1 MEFRYNTNV
10 TGIPNH
16 SKGNRVYS
24 IFDLFKIGVGPSSS
38 HTVGPM
44 IAAFRFGKDCVD
56 RLDSSSVSPPKIG
69 RVQVQLYGSLAL
81 TGVGHATDTAI
92 VVGLAGCLPD
102 RTEPE
107 VIQSTA
113 LDVRTTKQMLLNGR
127 VALSFDEKT
136 DLLWLRRETLPQH
149 PNAMQF
155 MAFTDDGETFFED
168 QYFSTGGGF
177 VYSKA
182 EFEQQFQN
190 ARPASLT
197 ATLDVEDWVP
207 FAFRSAKELLQLC
220 RDSGLTI
227 EALIQRNELAK
238 RSESEI
244 AAQLDKLWLVM
255 SKCIDSGCLASGILP
270 GSLRVPRRA
279 PDIYGKLSVQP
290 TASEVKA
297 SPRTPPSQF
306 LAAPRP
312 MASISSDPLQQLD
325 WVSLFALAV
334 NEENAA
340 GGRVVTAPTNG
351 AAGIIPAVLAY
362 YIHFYPNADR
372 AGIHRFLKTAGAIGL
387 LYKRN
392 ASLSAAEMGCQG
404 EVGVACSMAAG
415 GLAACMGGTVEQ
427 IENAAEI
434 GMEHNLGLTC
444 DPIAGLVQV
453 PCIERNTMGATKA
466 INAARLAVLYGD
478 GKHFVSLDRVIETMR
493 QTGVDMQVK
502 YKETSLGGL
511 AVNVVDC

>member
-1 MEFRYNTNV
+1 M
-10 TGIPNH
+10 
-16 SKGNRVYS
+16 YS

-44 IAAFRFGKDCVD
+44 IAAFRFGKECVEKFAASAD
-56 RLDSSSVSPPKIG
+56 SHNAIARL
-69 RVQVQLYGSLAL
+69 QVKLYGSLAL
-81 TGVGHATDTAI
+81 TGIGHATDTAI
-92 VVGLAGCLPD
+92 LVGLAGCLPD
-102 RTEPE
+102 RTGPE
-107 VIQSTA
+107 SIQSTA
-113 LDVRTTKQMLLNGR
+113 IEIRASKRLKLNGSYDM
-127 VALSFDEKT
+127 SFDEKA
-136 DLLWLRRETLPQH
+136 DLLWLRKETLPQH
-149 PNAMQF
+149 PNAIQF
-155 MAFTDDGETFFED
+155 QAFNKAGECLLED

-177 VYSKA
+177 VYSREQFA
-182 EFEQQFQN
+182 EQFQQN
-190 ARPASLT
+190 KLT
-197 ATLDVEDWVP
+197 GEIQVADSVP
-207 FAFRSAKELLQLC
+207 YPFRSAVELLQMC
-220 RDSGLTI
+220 RSESLSI
-227 EALIQRNELAK
+227 EALIHKNELAK
-238 RSESEI
+238 WSESEI
-244 AAQLDKLWLVM
+244 GSRLDQLWTVM

-279 PDIYGKLSVQP
+279 PDIFGKLSQQLFPSNSSRV
-290 TASEVKA
+290 
-297 SPRTPPSQF
+297 PPSKY
-306 LAAPRP
+306 LSETESIPCAAN
-312 MASISSDPLQQLD
+312 DPLQQLD

-362 YIHFYPNADR
+362 YVNFMPNSDR
-372 AGIHRFLKTAGAIGL
+372 AGVHRFLKTAGAIGL

-415 GLAACMGGTVEQ
+415 GLAACMGGTIEQ

-466 INAARLAVLYGD
+466 INAARLAVLYGN

>member
-1 MEFRYNTNV
+1 M
-10 TGIPNH
+10 
-16 SKGNRVYS
+16 YS
-24 IFDLFKIGVGPSSS
+24 IFDLFKVGVGPSSS

-56 RLDSSSVSPPKIG
+56 RFSQRNGDAKSVS
-69 RVQVQLYGSLAL
+69 RVQVELYGSLAL
-81 TGVGHATDTAI
+81 TGIGHATDTAI
-92 VVGLAGCLPD
+92 WVGLSGCLPD

-113 LDVRTTKQMLLNGR
+113 LEVRTLKRLLLNNR
-127 VALSFDEKT
+127 FSIPFDEKS
-136 DLLWLRRETLPQH
+136 DLLWLRKETLPQH
-149 PNAMQF
+149 PNAIQF
-155 MAFTDDGETFFED
+155 KAFSSENECLFED

-177 VYSKA
+177 VYSRSEFA
-182 EFEQQFQN
+182 EQFQK
-190 ARPASLT
+190 ASAST
-197 ATLDVEDWVP
+197 DRVEDHDGTIPVP
-207 FAFRSAKELLQLC
+207 YPFRSSKELLQMCKSNNL
-220 RDSGLTI
+220 SI
-227 EALIQRNELAK
+227 ESLIQQNELVK
-238 RSESEI
+238 RSEAEI
-244 AAQLDKLWLVM
+244 DAQLDRLWAVM

-279 PDIYGKLSVQP
+279 PHIFAKLSSQL
-290 TASEVKA
+290 AQSESEPRQRT
-297 SPRTPPSQF
+297 SPSDF
-306 LAAPRP
+306 LSAPKP
-312 MASISSDPLQQLD
+312 IAVIASDPLQQLD

-362 YIHFYPNADR
+362 YVHFYPNADR

>member
-1 MEFRYNTNV
+1 MV
-10 TGIPNH
+10 
-16 SKGNRVYS
+16 S
-24 IFDLFKIGVGPSSS
+24 IFELFKVGVGPSSS

-44 IAAFRFGKDCVD
+44 IAAQRFASSCTALEASHFASERSID
-56 RLDSSSVSPPKIG
+56 RIVV
-69 RVQVQLYGSLAL
+69 RLYGSLAL
-81 TGVGHATDTAI
+81 TGAGHATDTAI
-92 VVGLAGCLPD
+92 FAGLSGCLPD
-102 RTEPE
+102 RTEPDL
-107 VIQSTA
+107 IQST
-113 LDVRTTKQMLLNGR
+113 VQRIRQTGRMQLNGILDI
-127 VALSFDEKT
+127 AFNEKS
-136 DLLWLRRETLPQH
+136 DLHWLRKETLPQH
-149 PNAMQF
+149 PNAIHF
-155 MAFTDDGETFFED
+155 AVFAEGNELLFED

-177 VYSKA
+177 VYSRQ
-182 EFEQQFQN
+182 EFQTLFEQPATSSGLKQSNAAIASANVPYPFCN
-190 ARPASLT
+190 AR
-197 ATLDVEDWVP
+197 
-207 FAFRSAKELLQLC
+207 ELLNMCHDAQL
-220 RDSGLTI
+220 SI
-227 EALIQRNELAK
+227 EQLIQQNELVHRTGAQ
-238 RSESEI
+238 I
-244 AAQLDKLWLVM
+244 DAQLDRLWSVM
-255 SKCIDSGCLASGILP
+255 SDCIVKGCCASGILP

-279 PDIYGKLSVQP
+279 PEIFRKLSGIDP
-290 TASEVKA
+290 RGIDSTADA
-297 SPRTPPSQF
+297 F
-306 LAAPRP
+306 LTQATRRGNA
-312 MASISSDPLQQLD
+312 DPLQLLD

-362 YIHFYPNADR
+362 YLYFYPGASR
-372 AGIHRFLKTAGAIGL
+372 QGVYRFLKTAGAIGL

-404 EVGVACSMAAG
+404 EVGVACSMAAA
-415 GLAACMGGTVEQ
+415 GLAACMNGSVEQ

-444 DPIAGLVQV
+444 DPIGGLVQV

-466 INAARLAVLYGD
+466 INAARLAVLYGN

>member
-1 MEFRYNTNV
+1 M
-10 TGIPNH
+10 
-16 SKGNRVYS
+16 YS
-24 IFDLFKIGVGPSSS
+24 IFDLFKVGVGPSSS

-56 RLDSSSVSPPKIG
+56 KFSQSNADDKSIS
-69 RVQVQLYGSLAL
+69 RVQIELYGSLAL
-81 TGVGHATDTAI
+81 TGIGHATDTAI
-92 VVGLAGCLPD
+92 LVGLSGCLPD

-113 LDVRTTKQMLLNGR
+113 LEVRASKRLQLNNR
-127 VALSFDEKT
+127 ISIPFDEKS
-136 DLLWLRRETLPQH
+136 DLLWLRKETLPQH
-149 PNAMQF
+149 PNAIQF
-155 MAFTDDGETFFED
+155 KAFSSENECLFED

-177 VYSKA
+177 VYSRA
-182 EFEQQFQN
+182 EFAEQFQQTSTSN
-190 ARPASLT
+190 DQAKDHD
-197 ATLDVEDWVP
+197 ATNLVP
-207 FAFRSAKELLQLC
+207 YPFRSSKELLQMCKSNQL
-220 RDSGLTI
+220 SI
-227 EALIQRNELAK
+227 ESLIQKNELVK
-238 RSESEI
+238 RSETEI
-244 AAQLDKLWLVM
+244 DAQLDRLWAVM

-279 PDIYGKLSVQP
+279 PHIFDKLSLQVAQSK
-290 TASEVKA
+290 SEPKDRT
-297 SPRTPPSQF
+297 SPSDF
-306 LAAPRP
+306 LSAQKPITVIA
-312 MASISSDPLQQLD
+312 SDPLQQLD

-362 YIHFYPNADR
+362 YVHFYPNADR
-372 AGIHRFLKTAGAIGL
+372 VGVHRFLKTAGAIGL

>member
-1 MEFRYNTNV
+1 MY
-10 TGIPNH
+10 G
-16 SKGNRVYS
+16 

-44 IAAFRFGKDCVD
+44 IAAYRFGKECAEKFDKSVD
-56 RLDSSSVSPPKIG
+56 SQNEIVRI
-69 RVQVQLYGSLAL
+69 QVRLYGSLAL
-81 TGVGHATDTAI
+81 TGVGHATDSAI
-92 VVGLAGCLPD
+92 VAGLAGCLPD
-102 RTEPE
+102 RSEPE
-107 VIQSTA
+107 TILSTVSQVRA
-113 LDVRTTKQMLLNGR
+113 SKQLRLDGQQKI
-127 VALSFDEKT
+127 AFDEKA
-136 DLLWLRRETLPQH
+136 DLLWLRKETLPQH

-155 MAFTDDGETFFED
+155 QGFSKSGECLVEN

-177 VYSKA
+177 VYSRE
-182 EFEQQFQN
+182 EFSQQFQHPKESN
-190 ARPASLT
+190 ECSIAN
-197 ATLDVEDWVP
+197 DEP
-207 FAFRSAKELLQLC
+207 FPFPFRSAIELLQMC
-220 RDSGLTI
+220 RSKQLSI
-227 EALIQRNELAK
+227 EELVHQNELTN
-238 RSESEI
+238 RSETEI
-244 AAQLDKLWLVM
+244 GSRLDQLWTVM
-255 SKCIDSGCLASGILP
+255 SKCIDSGCLATGILP

-279 PDIYGKLSVQP
+279 PDIFGKLSQQSFPSNTSRV
-290 TASEVKA
+290 
-297 SPRTPPSQF
+297 PPSKF
-306 LAAPRP
+306 LRETK
-312 MASISSDPLQQLD
+312 SIGSSETDPLQQLD

-362 YIHFYPNADR
+362 YIYFYPKADR
-372 AGIHRFLKTAGAIGL
+372 AGVHRFLKTAGAIGL

-415 GLAACMGGTVEQ
+415 GLAACMGGTIEQ

-466 INAARLAVLYGD
+466 INAARLAVLYGN